1 MTNKNYEKKK
11 INKDAYEYC
20 DIYIYIYI
28 YICTCILVPIYYY
41 L

>member
-20 DIYIYIYI
+20 DIYIYI
-28 YICTCILVPIYYY
+28 CTCILVPIYYY